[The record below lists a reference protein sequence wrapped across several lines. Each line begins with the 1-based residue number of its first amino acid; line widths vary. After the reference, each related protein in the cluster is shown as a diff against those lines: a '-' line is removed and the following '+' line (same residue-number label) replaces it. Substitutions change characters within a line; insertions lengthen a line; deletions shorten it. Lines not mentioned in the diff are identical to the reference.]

1 MSDLTS
7 RQDAI
12 DALEALVDK
21 DTNVPSNDCIS
32 RQAAIDA
39 IHCKITVTGRQNAEL
54 VAATMSAFVDRI
66 RALPSAQ
73 PERPKGEWIHIR
85 DEEDG
90 NALYECSV
98 CHKGEVHVPIVE
110 VSYCWNCGADM
121 RGEQDG

>member
-1 MSDLTS
+1 MVLFEGGEDMSDL
-7 RQDAI
+7 
-12 DALEALVDK
+12 
-21 DTNVPSNDCIS
+21 IS
-32 RQAAIDA
+32 RQAAIEALCRECSGESTPCDPFLCSEVIA
-39 IHCKITVTGRQNAEL
+39 IQK
-54 VAATMSAFVDRI
+54 
-66 RALPSAQ
+66 LPSTE

-121 RGEQDG
+121 RGGADANCD

>member
-1 MSDLTS
+1 MEL
-7 RQDAI
+7 
-12 DALEALVDK
+12 
-21 DTNVPSNDCIS
+21 IS
-32 RQAAIDA
+32 RQAAIKA
-39 IHCKITVTGRQNAEL
+39 IDDLPNCYNGYSDTYDKACIIGVLE
-54 VAATMSAFVDRI
+54 
-66 RALPSAQ
+66 ALPSAQ

-90 NALYECSV
+90 NSLYECSV